1 MQRRTISWKV
11 SILINVSRTEVWDF
25 TQNYDN
31 RMLWDKSVLE
41 VKVLQSFPPREV
53 MLKIKGN
60 TTMTFVYK
68 TEQKPAKTSLAINK
82 IESPLIEGGGGSWS
96 YEEWEGTT
104 LWTQRNTL
112 LFKNK
117 MHVVLLLPLY
127 RWMLKLQTT
136 AAMRKAKKMLEAK
149 NKIK

>member
-1 MQRRTISWKV
+1 
-11 SILINVSRTEVWDF
+11 
-25 TQNYDN
+25 
-31 RMLWDKSVLE
+31 
-41 VKVLQSFPPREV
+41 
-53 MLKIKGN
+53 
-60 TTMTFVYK
+60 MTFVYK
-68 TEQKPAKTSLAINK
+68 LDNRPNKTTLAIKK

-112 LFKNK
+112 VFKNK

-136 AAMRKAKKMLEAK
+136 AAMRNIKKILERNAKT
-149 NKIK
+149 NQS

>member
-1 MQRRTISWKV
+1 
-11 SILINVSRTEVWDF
+11 
-25 TQNYDN
+25 
-31 RMLWDKSVLE
+31 
-41 VKVLQSFPPREV
+41 
-53 MLKIKGN
+53 
-60 TTMTFVYK
+60 MTFVYK
-68 TEQKPAKTSLAINK
+68 TEQKPAKTSLAIKK

-112 LFKNK
+112 VFKNK